1 MTQTQIQNRIYGLR
15 AQLPPGM
22 REMVEGQKASTLAHW
37 VPLAD
42 RRGGSSE
49 GIDIRPELAA
59 PAPPAEKPKREAAP
73 AFVEPKKLKIRV
85 VRAAKQVV
93 SRDDCLHAKWQR
105 QGKEGT
111 RYARYERCTSC
122 GTSRVIGEARKP
134 GRARTTPAH
143 KAADCPHLPEWRV
156 SVTKNGGP
164 ALRCLSCR
172 AVRISFDAPPI
183 VDYEKLMRELA
194 AEAGIAW
201 ETVMSKDSHAPVVA
215 VRRRCVA
222 ALRDHGLSV
231 REIAGKLNLAAATVH
246 YLMRDGG
253 A

>member
-1 MTQTQIQNRIYGLR
+1 MTTTQNRFYK
-15 AQLPPGM
+15 QSLPPGM
-22 REMVEGQKASTLAHW
+22 REMVEELKANALAFW

-42 RRGGSSE
+42 RLGGSAAAT
-49 GIDIRPELAA
+49 DIRPELAA
-59 PAPPAEKPKREAAP
+59 PAPPPERPKRQAVP

-93 SRDDCLHAKWQR
+93 SREDCLHAKWQR

-134 GRARTTPAH
+134 GRARTTPVH
-143 KAADCPHLPEWRV
+143 EPADCPHLPEWHV
-156 SVTKNGGP
+156 AATKNGGP

-172 AVRISFDAPPI
+172 AVRISFEAPKPV
-183 VDYEKLMRELA
+183 VDYKKLMRELA
-194 AEAGIAW
+194 VEAGIDW

-222 ALRDHGLSV
+222 AMREHGLSV
-231 REIAGKLNLAAATVH
+231 REIAEKLNLAAATVH
-246 YLMRDGG
+246 YLMRHGG
-253 A
+253 GL